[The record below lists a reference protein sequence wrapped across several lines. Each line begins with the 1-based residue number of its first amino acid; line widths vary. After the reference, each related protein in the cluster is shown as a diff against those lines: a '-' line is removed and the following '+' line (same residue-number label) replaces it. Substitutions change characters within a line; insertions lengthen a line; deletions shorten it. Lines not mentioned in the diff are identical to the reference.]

1 MAGLHLEKLSLAP
14 NILRLF
20 IVVCSLIPFALV
32 SSWSS
37 NGVTYY
43 DFNAKDFNH
52 VHSFEFYI
60 VVSVVTFVSGV
71 ITCIIVLLDL
81 KIMPCIVDI
90 TVSIVLMVFWVVSDS
105 LLVTSLSNLSETVAV
120 KEARLDFS
128 QIEGAIAVGFLCAVL
143 LFGFVWF
150 TFCSHR
156 REQERGEPSI
166 TGRSPLVTDIPIDIL
181 S

>member
-128 QIEGAIAVGFLCAVL
+128 QIEGAINLLVL
-143 LFGFVWF
+143 TTAGK
-150 TFCSHR
+150 
-156 REQERGEPSI
+156 
-166 TGRSPLVTDIPIDIL
+166 
-181 S
+181 